1 MKKVIRFI
9 PIVIFW
15 ILVQS
20 SHGQSID
27 GIIIPG
33 ATSSSSGSYWDV
45 SFLSS
50 TTTATAKENY
60 KEIKIIQ
67 NKTQGN
73 YLVFDAVSGASDW
86 EIVQGNPGSAS
97 WFSFCKPMLEN
108 DNACSGTCTTSY
120 YIRNIGTSTGE
131 YTAQIRI
138 GLSTASTSTRS
149 SACTYDTSTA
159 FRIKATVNKV
169 ASTGIYKW
177 TEPTSGTDSSWSVS
191 SNWTPSRTSASS
203 ADMLIFDLA
212 TNTTMRNTT
221 VYLDGVNQSV
231 SQVRIS
237 PYNNVTFKCST
248 SSNSGTLKIGESTS
262 ATGTDFIVDTL
273 AGLRIDGGTITARI
287 ETGNTSLF
295 KSTVSQKAGTLIFD
309 GAGSHVFHRDL
320 VLNGGTMKFQPASGT
335 NTLRLR
341 GRNTKLTGSGGT
353 LYLDS
358 NMNVTIGN
366 GATSTFTLE
375 REMPVLSKLTL
386 EANTTLA
393 SNSPT
398 NYSSASNVNGF
409 TPYLQLKAT
418 AKANSTAYGQIL
430 AIPATSS
437 ITGGTQFEIFCN
449 KQRSFRTIGLPFST
463 GMIIPQFTDDIDISG
478 IVTSGSSNANEFTT
492 SCSTCNSSLF
502 NWVESSSTWSAYT
515 SGNSV
520 STISQGNGVLLLFRG
535 AKGNGLGDTTVT
547 ATAQVLDFKGV
558 LSQGSYSF
566 TLSNS
571 GSGTYKG
578 YNLISNPYPCTI
590 DLREVYESNRNTILP
605 RFYLYDAI
613 ARRYNA
619 WDSVGKSGNAPS
631 RTGTSNF
638 NSSSNRNKSKLLAPG
653 AAAFFIVDNSGSSTT
668 LTFNES
674 HKYSGASSVTNHFS
688 NGVQE
693 LTTTDCN
700 YLSADLH
707 FQDSKI
713 PESDGFTLEFDQE
726 GENDQYDIRDM
737 PKLHAYLGFGTV
749 TDGNEWLSIDR
760 RGVITNQE
768 NSRSLPLKVVYPKLS
783 KLDLEIT
790 FDLCDETQSQY
801 QIYFVDKLAQK
812 TILVE
817 NGAVYPFTAET
828 TIDKK
833 SDRFELVFQGKGI
846 LMNQKITNRKFVA
859 FPNPVERTL
868 QILDP
873 QEEIRKISL
882 VNSMGQTLF
891 TKEVIDI
898 KSLHAMAVGELPNG
912 FYQLFIEHKT
922 GNCIQS
928 ILKK

>member
-1 MKKVIRFI
+1 
-9 PIVIFW
+9 
-15 ILVQS
+15 
-20 SHGQSID
+20 
-27 GIIIPG
+27 
-33 ATSSSSGSYWDV
+33 
-45 SFLSS
+45 
-50 TTTATAKENY
+50 
-60 KEIKIIQ
+60 
-67 NKTQGN
+67 
-73 YLVFDAVSGASDW
+73 
-86 EIVQGNPGSAS
+86 
-97 WFSFCKPMLEN
+97 
-108 DNACSGTCTTSY
+108 
-120 YIRNIGTSTGE
+120 
-131 YTAQIRI
+131 
-138 GLSTASTSTRS
+138 
-149 SACTYDTSTA
+149 
-159 FRIKATVNKV
+159 
-169 ASTGIYKW
+169 
-177 TEPTSGTDSSWSVS
+177 
-191 SNWTPSRTSASS
+191 
-203 ADMLIFDLA
+203 
-212 TNTTMRNTT
+212 
-221 VYLDGVNQSV
+221 
-231 SQVRIS
+231 
-237 PYNNVTFKCST
+237 
-248 SSNSGTLKIGESTS
+248 
-262 ATGTDFIVDTL
+262 
-273 AGLRIDGGTITARI
+273 
-287 ETGNTSLF
+287 
-295 KSTVSQKAGTLIFD
+295 
-309 GAGSHVFHRDL
+309 
-320 VLNGGTMKFQPASGT
+320 
-335 NTLRLR
+335 
-341 GRNTKLTGSGGT
+341 
-353 LYLDS
+353 
-358 NMNVTIGN
+358 
-366 GATSTFTLE
+366 
-375 REMPVLSKLTL
+375 
-386 EANTTLA
+386 LA

-398 NYSSASNVNGF
+398 NYTSASNVNGF

-478 IVTSGSSNANEFTT
+478 TVTSGSSNANEFTT
-492 SCSTCNSSLF
+492 SCTTCNSSLF

-520 STISQGNGVLLLFRG
+520 STISQGNGVLLFFRG

-891 TKEVIDI
+891 TKEVSDI